1 MLVFLPESDGDLAC
15 VKIIGKLTA
24 EDYQSLMDM
33 FHGILNRH
41 GALRLYANLEEFD
54 GWEWQASWDKVAF
67 GIKHWGKIMQ
77 IAMVGTDRWAH
88 LGAQLA
94 GNIKTADVRYFEAT
108 DNAQALAWVQNHQVP
123 VENSSQLS
131 RK

>member
-108 DNAQALAWVQNHQVP
+108 DSSQALAWVQSQQVP

-131 RK
+131 

>member
-88 LGAQLA
+88 LGARLA
-94 GNIKTADVRYFEAT
+94 GNIKTADVRDFEAT
-108 DNAQALAWVQNHQVP
+108 DSAQALAWVQSQQVP

-131 RK
+131 

>member
-108 DNAQALAWVQNHQVP
+108 DSAQALAWVQSQQVP

-131 RK
+131 

>member
-108 DNAQALAWVQNHQVP
+108 DSAQALAWVQNQQVP
-123 VENSSQLS
+123 VENFSQLS
-131 RK
+131 